1 MQTVGATGGSRVLP
15 KVCMAPKTG
24 AITPDDPGNAER
36 FGVRAIMFRAG
47 DGWAQPVVTGA
58 AVGSRWW
65 SVASDRRCVM
75 RPAPLVARVTSAFV
89 RDGRS
94 R

>member
-1 MQTVGATGGSRVLP
+1 VPETGTNGL
-15 KVCMAPKTG
+15 
-24 AITPDDPGNAER
+24 DDPGNAER
-36 FGVRAIMFRAG
+36 FGVRAIMFRAE
-47 DGWAQPVVTGA
+47 DGRAQPVVTGS

-75 RPAPLVARVTSAFV
+75 RPAPVVARATLVFV
-89 RDGRS
+89 RDGRL

>member
-1 MQTVGATGGSRVLP
+1 MPETGTNGL
-15 KVCMAPKTG
+15 
-24 AITPDDPGNAER
+24 DDPGNAER
-36 FGVRAIMFRAG
+36 FGVRAIMFRAE
-47 DGWAQPVVTGA
+47 DGRAQPVVTGS

-75 RPAPLVARVTSAFV
+75 RPAPVVARATLVFV
-89 RDGRS
+89 RDGRL